1 MLIKLKKIKTDY
13 PYKGKILSLR
23 VDEVLLPNGGESRR
37 EIVEHGGVVAIVPF
51 VNESRIVL
59 IRQYRHAIEET
70 ILEIPA
76 GLLEPGEDI
85 YKCAA
90 RELTEETGFRAAK
103 LEKLTEYYPA
113 PEFSNQM
120 TYIFKATC
128 LEQVGAKLD
137 EDEYLEV
144 VTMDLDEIIKLIAE
158 DRIKDSKTI
167 IGLLFAKKGAR

>member
-1 MLIKLKKIKTDY
+1 MKLKTVKTDY
-13 PYKGKILSLR
+13 AYEGKILSLR
-23 VDEVLLPNGGESRR
+23 VDNVLLPNGEEAHR

-51 VNESRIVL
+51 VNEGRIVL
-59 IRQYRHAIEET
+59 IRQYRHAIEEE

-85 YKCAA
+85 YECAA
-90 RELTEETGFRAAK
+90 RELTEETGFKAAK
-103 LEKLTEYYPA
+103 LEKLVEYYPA

-137 EDEYLEV
+137 EDEFLEV
-144 VTMDLDEIIKLIAE
+144 VTMDLSEAIKLIT
-158 DRIKDSKTI
+158 DGRIRDSKTI
-167 IGLLFAKKGAR
+167 IGLLFAKEGIK

>member
-1 MLIKLKKIKTDY
+1 MKPKVVKTDY
-13 PYKGKILSLR
+13 AYEGKILSLR
-23 VDEVLLPNGGESRR
+23 VDGVLLPNGVEAHR

-51 VNESRIVL
+51 VNESKIVL
-59 IRQYRHAIEET
+59 IRQYRHAIEED

-76 GLLEPGEDI
+76 GLLGPGEDI

-90 RELTEETGFRAAK
+90 RELIEETGFKAAK
-103 LEKLTEYYPA
+103 LEKLAEYYPA

-137 EDEYLEV
+137 EDEFLEV
-144 VTMDLDEIIKLIAE
+144 VTMELNEVIKLIAE
-158 DRIKDSKTI
+158 GRIRDSKTI
-167 IGLLFAKKGAR
+167 IGLLFAKEGFK